1 MAAGGTTTNVAT
13 TNPAVPK
20 VAAANA
26 SATDASAS
34 GASSVATTTT
44 AAKPKGVATEWIMPI
59 AAVGLIFVMLVPVPS
74 LLLDL
79 LLALSMTASVL
90 VLLSAIQILR
100 PSQFS
105 VFPSLLLL
113 LTLFRLSLNL
123 ASSRRILLHGN
134 EGVSAAG
141 RVIEAFGSFVVGG
154 NYVVGL
160 VIFIALIAIQYIVV
174 AHGAVRTAEVTAR
187 FTLDAMPGKQ
197 MAIDADLNAGLIN
210 ETQAR
215 ARREQIARDAEFYG
229 AMDGAARFNQRDAI
243 ATILI
248 TAINIV
254 AGFLIGVFQLDI
266 PFREALKTY
275 TVLTVGDGLVTMIPS
290 LLVSMAGG
298 MVVTRA
304 SSDQTLSVDVGRQ
317 VLSRR
322 RPLLIA
328 SGVML
333 SLAAI
338 PGLPKFSFILLAAG
352 NAFLAWRA
360 PKLTAEALPTPAAEK
375 KLAKDS
381 VEDLLKLDELSLEV
395 GYGLVP
401 LVDQNQGGQLLAR
414 VKALRQNLAQQ
425 LGFIVPPVHITDNVK
440 LKPREYVVS
449 LRGVE
454 VARWEMFQDYMMAIS
469 SEGSPRPLPGT
480 PTKEPAFGVAAV
492 WIPAAL
498 QNQALASG
506 YAVVD
511 QTSVLATHLAEIVKQ
526 HAYELLTR
534 QEVKRLLDRLAE
546 SHPKLVEE
554 LVPKILSLG
563 EVQKVLQQLLRE
575 QVSIRDLPT
584 ILETLLDAAA
594 TTKNPIALIEAVRQ
608 GLGRA
613 LVRPLLSD
621 NGGLRVV
628 TLDHTLEEELG
639 RAFSAPQAAVSS
651 TALQPNFSRRILDG
665 LKHLA
670 GEQVSIA
677 SPVLLCSTPARYHL
691 KRLLEPFL
699 PKVVVL
705 SPLEVPPVVEVQSV
719 GVLK

>member
-1 MAAGGTTTNVAT
+1 MAP
-13 TNPAVPK
+13 NPTITITAP
-20 VAAANA
+20 
-26 SATDASAS
+26 
-34 GASSVATTTT
+34 
-44 AAKPKGVATEWIMPI
+44 AAKSKTAVAEWIMPV
-59 AAVGLIFVMLVPVPS
+59 AAVGLIFVMLVPLPS
-74 LLLDL
+74 VLLDL
-79 LLALSMTASVL
+79 LLATSMTISVL

-134 EGVSAAG
+134 EGASAAG
-141 RVIEAFGSFVVGG
+141 HVIEAFGQFVVGG
-154 NYVVGL
+154 NYVVGFVL
-160 VIFIALIAIQYIVV
+160 FVALIAIQYLVV

-215 ARREQIARDAEFYG
+215 MRREQVAHDAEFYG

-298 MVVTRA
+298 IVVTRA
-304 SSDQTLSVDVGRQ
+304 SSDATLSVDVGRQ

-322 RPLLIA
+322 RPLVIA
-328 SGVML
+328 AGVML
-333 SLAAI
+333 ALAAI
-338 PGLPKFSFILLAAG
+338 PGLPKFSFFLLAAG
-352 NAFLAWRA
+352 TGFLAWRA
-360 PKLTAEALPTPAAEK
+360 PKFAEEPAAAAAAAGEK
-375 KLAKDS
+375 KPAKDS
-381 VEDLLKLDELSLEV
+381 VEDMLKLDDLSLEV
-395 GYGLVP
+395 GYGLVA
-401 LVDQNQGGQLLAR
+401 LVDKNQGGQLLAR
-414 VKALRQNLAQQ
+414 VRALRQNLAQQ
-425 LGFIVPPVHITDNVK
+425 LGFIVPPVHITDNVR
-440 LKPREYVVS
+440 LKAKEYS
-449 LRGVE
+449 IALRGVE
-454 VARWEMFQDYMMAIS
+454 VARWELYQDNLLAIS
-469 SEGSPRPLPGT
+469 SEGAPRPLAGIA
-480 PTKEPAFGVAAV
+480 TKEPAFGVAAV

-511 QTSVLATHLAEIVKQ
+511 QTSVLATHLAEVVKQ
-526 HAYELLTR
+526 HAHELLTR
-534 QEVKRLLDRLAE
+534 QETKRLLDRLAE

-554 LVPKILSLG
+554 LVPKVLSLG
-563 EVQKVLQQLLRE
+563 EVQKTLQQLLRE
-575 QVSIRDLPT
+575 QVSIRDLST
-584 ILETLLDAAA
+584 ILETLLDLAA
-594 TTKNPIALIEAVRQ
+594 TSKNPVLLVEAARQ
-608 GLGRA
+608 TLGRA
-613 LVRPLLSD
+613 LVQPLLSET
-621 NGGLRVV
+621 GGLRVV
-628 TLDHTLEEELG
+628 TLDRSLEEELG
-639 RAFSAPQAAVSS
+639 RAFGGPAPAGMGG
-651 TALQPNFSRRILDG
+651 LQPPFARRILDG
-665 LKHLA
+665 LRRLA
-670 GEQVSIA
+670 GEQIAVA

-705 SPLEVPPVVEVQSV
+705 SPLEVPPLVEVQSL
-719 GVLK
+719 GVLH

>member
-1 MAAGGTTTNVAT
+1 MAPNAAPNSAAT
-13 TNPAVPK
+13 TITASRPK
-20 VAAANA
+20 N
-26 SATDASAS
+26 
-34 GASSVATTTT
+34 T
-44 AAKPKGVATEWIMPI
+44 AAEWIMPI
-59 AAVGLIFVMLVPVPS
+59 AAVGLIFVMLVPLPS
-74 LLLDL
+74 ILLDI
-79 LLALSMTASVL
+79 LLATSMTISVL

-134 EGVSAAG
+134 EGASAAG
-141 RVIEAFGSFVVGG
+141 HVIEAFGQFVVGG
-154 NYVVGL
+154 NYVVGFVL
-160 VIFIALIAIQYIVV
+160 FVALIAIQYLVV

-210 ETQAR
+210 EAQAR
-215 ARREQIARDAEFYG
+215 ARREQIAHDAEFYG

-248 TAINIV
+248 TAINII

-266 PFREALKTY
+266 PFREALRTY

-298 MVVTRA
+298 IVVTRA
-304 SSDQTLSVDVGRQ
+304 SSDATLSADVGRQ

-322 RPLLIA
+322 RPLIIA
-328 SGVML
+328 AGVML

-338 PGLPKFSFILLAAG
+338 PGLPKVSFLLLAAVTG
-352 NAFLAWRA
+352 FLAWRA
-360 PKLTAEALPTPAAEK
+360 PKIAAEPAVGAAAAAAGEK
-375 KLAKDS
+375 KPAKDS

-395 GYGLVP
+395 GYGLVA

-425 LGFIVPPVHITDNVK
+425 LGFIVPPVHITDNVR
-440 LKPREYVVS
+440 LKPKEYAIA

-454 VARWEMFQDYMMAIS
+454 VARWELNQDSLLAIS
-469 SEGSPRPLPGT
+469 SEGAPRPLPGVA
-480 PTKEPAFGVAAV
+480 TKEPAFGAAAV
-492 WIPAAL
+492 WIPPVL

-511 QTSVLATHLAEIVKQ
+511 QTSVLATHLAEVVKQ

-534 QEVKRLLDRLAE
+534 QETKRLLDRLAE

-554 LVPKILSLG
+554 LVPKLMTLG
-563 EVQKVLQQLLRE
+563 EVQRVLQQLLRE
-575 QVSIRDLPT
+575 QVSIRDLGA
-584 ILETLLDAAA
+584 ILEVLVEAAQQSKNVVHLVESVRQSLGRGLVHPLLDG
-594 TTKNPIALIEAVRQ
+594 E
-608 GLGRA
+608 
-613 LVRPLLSD
+613 
-621 NGGLRVV
+621 GGLRVLMLEQGLE
-628 TLDHTLEEELG
+628 TELLHTFDPQGAGLLLG
-639 RAFSAPQAAVSS
+639 DGSRQAGMPADFLRRLVESVKRLTGGAPTSA
-651 TALQPNFSRRILDG
+651 L
-665 LKHLA
+665 
-670 GEQVSIA
+670 
-677 SPVLLCSTPARYHL
+677 PVLLCPSPARYHV
-691 KRLLEPFL
+691 RRWLEPFL
-699 PKVVVL
+699 PKVTVL
-705 SPLEVPPVVEVQSV
+705 APAEIPAEIRVRSIGTV
-719 GVLK
+719 G

>member
-1 MAAGGTTTNVAT
+1 M
-13 TNPAVPK
+13 
-20 VAAANA
+20 AANA
-26 SATDASAS
+26 PAVT
-34 GASSVATTTT
+34 ASSVKPPG
-44 AAKPKGVATEWIMPI
+44 AAEWIMPI
-59 AAVGLIFVMLVPVPS
+59 AAVGLIFVMLVPLPS
-74 LLLDL
+74 LLLDV
-79 LLALSMTASVL
+79 LLALSITAAVL

-141 RVIEAFGSFVVGG
+141 KVIEAFGSFVVGG
-154 NYVVGL
+154 NYVVGF

-210 ETQAR
+210 ESQAR
-215 ARREQIARDAEFYG
+215 SRREQIARDAEFYG

-248 TAINIV
+248 TAINII

-304 SSDQTLSVDVGRQ
+304 TSDSTLSVDVGRQ

-322 RPLLIA
+322 PLLIA

-333 SLAAI
+333 ALAAI
-338 PGLPKFSFILLAAG
+338 PGLPKFSFFLLAAG
-352 NAFLAWRA
+352 TAFLGWRA
-360 PKLTAEALPTPAAEK
+360 PKAMIPPLAATAAEK
-375 KLAKDS
+375 KPVKDS

-395 GYGLVP
+395 GYSLVP

-425 LGFIVPPVHITDNVK
+425 LGFIVPPVHITDNVR
-440 LKPREYVVS
+440 LKPREYVVA

-454 VARWEMFQDYMMAIS
+454 VARWEMYQDHLMAIS

-511 QTSVLATHLAEIVKQ
+511 QTSVLATHLSEVVKQ
-526 HAYELLTR
+526 HAHELLSR

-554 LVPKILSLG
+554 LVPKVLSLG

-575 QVSIRDLPT
+575 QVSIRDLPA
-584 ILETLLDAAA
+584 ILEAMLDTSSA
-594 TTKNPIALIEAVRQ
+594 TKNPVILVESVRQ
-608 GLGRA
+608 SLGRA
-613 LVRPLLSD
+613 LVRPLLAE

-628 TLDHTLEEELG
+628 TLEHTLEEELG
-639 RAFSAPQAAVSS
+639 RAFGGQGLPAGTSG
-651 TALQPNFSRRILDG
+651 LQPPFARRILDG
-665 LKHLA
+665 LRRLA
-670 GEQVSIA
+670 GEQVAVA

-705 SPLEVPPVVEVQSV
+705 SPLEVPPVIEVQSV
-719 GVLK
+719 GVLR

>member
-1 MAAGGTTTNVAT
+1 MAPNMAPK
-13 TNPAVPK
+13 PAIPP
-20 VAAANA
+20 AAP
-26 SATDASAS
+26 
-34 GASSVATTTT
+34 
-44 AAKPKGVATEWIMPI
+44 AAKAKPGAAEWIMPVS
-59 AAVGLIFVMLVPVPS
+59 AVGLIFVMLVPLPS
-74 LLLDL
+74 VLLDV
-79 LLALSMTASVL
+79 LLAMSMTVSVL

-134 EGVSAAG
+134 EGASAAG
-141 RVIEAFGSFVVGG
+141 HVIEAFGQFVVGG
-154 NYVVGL
+154 NYVVGFVL
-160 VIFIALIAIQYIVV
+160 FVALIAIQYLVV

-210 ETQAR
+210 EAQAR
-215 ARREQIARDAEFYG
+215 SRREQIARDAEFYG

-248 TAINIV
+248 TAINII

-298 MVVTRA
+298 IVVTRA
-304 SSDQTLSVDVGRQ
+304 SSDATLSVDVDRQ

-322 RPLLIA
+322 RPLVIA
-328 SGVML
+328 AGVML
-333 SLAAI
+333 ALAAI
-338 PGLPKFSFILLAAG
+338 PGLPKFSFLLLAAATG
-352 NAFLAWRA
+352 FLAWRA
-360 PKLTAEALPTPAAEK
+360 PRFTEEPTTAAAAAAAAGEK
-375 KLAKDS
+375 KPAQDS
-381 VEDLLKLDELSLEV
+381 VEDLLKLDDLSLEV
-395 GYGLVP
+395 GYGLVA
-401 LVDQNQGGQLLAR
+401 LVDKNQGGQLLAR
-414 VKALRQNLAQQ
+414 VKVLRQNLARQF
-425 LGFIVPPVHITDNVK
+425 GFIVPPVHITDNVR
-440 LKPREYVVS
+440 LKPKEYDIA

-454 VARWEMFQDYMMAIS
+454 IARWELYQDNLLAIS
-469 SEGSPRPLPGT
+469 SEGSPRPLAGI

-492 WIPAAL
+492 WIAPAL

-511 QTSVLATHLAEIVKQ
+511 QTSVLATHLAEVVKQ
-526 HAYELLTR
+526 HAHELLTR
-534 QEVKRLLDRLAE
+534 QETKRLLDRLAE

-554 LVPKILSLG
+554 LVPKVLSLG
-563 EVQKVLQQLLRE
+563 EVQKTLQQLLRE
-575 QVSIRDLPT
+575 QVSIRDLAT
-584 ILETLLDAAA
+584 ILETLLDLAP
-594 TTKNPIALIEAVRQ
+594 TNKNPVLLVEAARQ
-608 GLGRA
+608 TLARA
-613 LVRPLLSD
+613 LVQPLLSE

-628 TLDHTLEEELG
+628 TLDRSLEEELG
-639 RAFSAPQAAVSS
+639 RAFGGAAPAAPA
-651 TALQPNFSRRILDG
+651 ALQPPFARRIVDG
-665 LKHLA
+665 LRRLA
-670 GEQVSIA
+670 GEQVAVA
-677 SPVLLCSTPARYHL
+677 SPVLMCSTPARYYL

-705 SPLEVPPVVEVQSV
+705 SPLEVPPVIEVQSV
-719 GVLK
+719 GVLR

>member
-1 MAAGGTTTNVAT
+1 
-13 TNPAVPK
+13 VP
-20 VAAANA
+20 
-26 SATDASAS
+26 
-34 GASSVATTTT
+34 
-44 AAKPKGVATEWIMPI
+44 
-59 AAVGLIFVMLVPVPS
+59 LPS
-74 LLLDL
+74 LLLDI
-79 LLALSMTASVL
+79 LLALSLTAAVL

-154 NYVVGL
+154 NYVVGF

-210 ETQAR
+210 EAQAR

-248 TAINIV
+248 TAINII

-328 SGVML
+328 TGVML

-352 NAFLAWRA
+352 TAFLAWRA
-360 PKLTAEALPTPAAEK
+360 PQTAAESLPTPAASREK
-375 KLAKDS
+375 KASKDS

-395 GYGLVP
+395 GYSLVP
-401 LVDQNQGGQLLAR
+401 LVDQNQGGQLLPR

-425 LGFIVPPVHITDNVK
+425 LGFIVPPVHITDNVR
-440 LKPREYVVS
+440 LKPREYVIA

-454 VARWEMFQDYMMAIS
+454 VARWEMHQDHLMAIS
-469 SEGSPRPLPGT
+469 SEAAPRPLAGV

-511 QTSVLATHLAEIVKQ
+511 QTSVLATHLAEVVKQ
-526 HAYELLTR
+526 HAHELLSR
-534 QEVKRLLDRLAE
+534 QETQRLLDRLGE

-584 ILETLLDAAA
+584 ILETLLEAAPA
-594 TTKNPIALIEAVRQ
+594 SKHPVALVEAARQ
-608 GLGRA
+608 ALGRA
-613 LVRPLLSD
+613 LVRPLLSES
-621 NGGLRVV
+621 GGLRVV
-628 TLDHTLEEELG
+628 TLDHALEEELG
-639 RAFSAPQAAVSS
+639 RAFHAPAPAGN
-651 TALQPNFSRRILDG
+651 TGLQPPFARRILEG
-665 LKHLA
+665 LRRLA
-670 GEQVSIA
+670 GEQVA
-677 SPVLLCSTPARYHL
+677 VAAPVVLCSTPARYHL

-699 PKVVVL
+699 PKLVVL
-705 SPLEVPPVVEVQSV
+705 SPLEVPPVIEVQSL
-719 GVLK
+719 GVLR

>member
-1 MAAGGTTTNVAT
+1 MPASQAAAT
-13 TNPAVPK
+13 TV
-20 VAAANA
+20 
-26 SATDASAS
+26 
-34 GASSVATTTT
+34 
-44 AAKPKGVATEWIMPI
+44 AKPKSSPTEWIMPI
-59 AAVGLIFVMLVPVPS
+59 AAVGLIFVMLVPMPG
-74 LLLDL
+74 LLLDI
-79 LLALSMTASVL
+79 LLAVSITAAVL

-141 RVIEAFGSFVVGG
+141 HVIEAFGSFVVGG
-154 NYVVGL
+154 NYVVGF

-210 ETQAR
+210 ESQAR

-248 TAINIV
+248 TAINII

-304 SSDQTLSVDVGRQ
+304 TSDATLSVDVGRQ
-317 VLSRR
+317 LLSRR
-322 RPLLIA
+322 PLMIA

-338 PGLPKFSFILLAAG
+338 PGLPKFSFLLMAAG
-352 NAFLAWRA
+352 AGFLAWRA
-360 PKLTAEALPTPAAEK
+360 PKLAADSPAASTAMEK
-375 KLAKDS
+375 KPVKDS

-425 LGFIVPPVHITDNVK
+425 MGFIVPPVHITDNVR
-440 LKPREYVVS
+440 LKPREYVIA
-449 LRGVE
+449 LRGIE
-454 VARWEMFQDYMMAIS
+454 VARWEMPADQLMAIS

-480 PTKEPAFGVAAV
+480 PTKEPAFGVAAL
-492 WIPAAL
+492 WISPAL

-511 QTSVLATHLAEIVKQ
+511 QTSVLATHLAEVVKQ
-526 HAYELLTR
+526 HAHELLSR
-534 QEVKRLLDRLAE
+534 QEVKRLLDRLAD
-546 SHPKLVEE
+546 SHPKLGEE

-563 EVQKVLQQLLRE
+563 EVQKILQQLLRE
-575 QVSIRDLPT
+575 QVSIRDLPA
-584 ILETLLDAAA
+584 ILEALLDAAPA
-594 TTKNPIALIEAVRQ
+594 SKNPVALVEAVRQ
-608 GLGRA
+608 ALGRA
-613 LVRPLLSD
+613 VVRPLLSD
-621 NGGLRVV
+621 QGGLRVV
-628 TLDHTLEEELG
+628 TLDPVLEEELA
-639 RAFSAPQAAVSS
+639 RAFNPQAPPGGA
-651 TALQPNFSRRILDG
+651 ALQPSFARRILEG
-665 LKHLA
+665 MRRLA
-670 GEQVSIA
+670 GEQVA
-677 SPVLLCSTPARYHL
+677 VATPVVMCGTPARYHL

-705 SPLEVPPVVEVQSV
+705 SPLEIPPVIEVQSI
-719 GVLK
+719 GVLQ

>member
-1 MAAGGTTTNVAT
+1 MAPNPTITITAPAPKSKTAVA
-13 TNPAVPK
+13 
-20 VAAANA
+20 
-26 SATDASAS
+26 
-34 GASSVATTTT
+34 
-44 AAKPKGVATEWIMPI
+44 EWIMPV
-59 AAVGLIFVMLVPVPS
+59 AAVGLIFVMLVPLPS
-74 LLLDL
+74 VLLDL
-79 LLALSMTASVL
+79 LLATSMTISVL

-134 EGVSAAG
+134 EGASAAG
-141 RVIEAFGSFVVGG
+141 HVIEAFGQFVVGG
-154 NYVVGL
+154 NYVVGFVL
-160 VIFIALIAIQYIVV
+160 FVALIAIQYLVV

-215 ARREQIARDAEFYG
+215 IRREQVAHDAEFYG

-248 TAINIV
+248 TAINII

-298 MVVTRA
+298 IVVTRA
-304 SSDQTLSVDVGRQ
+304 SSDATLSVDVGRQ

-322 RPLLIA
+322 RPLVIA
-328 SGVML
+328 AGVML
-333 SLAAI
+333 ALAAI
-338 PGLPKFSFILLAAG
+338 PGLPKFSFFLLAAG
-352 NAFLAWRA
+352 TGLLAWRA
-360 PKLTAEALPTPAAEK
+360 PKFAEEPAAAAAAAAAGEK
-375 KLAKDS
+375 KPAKDS
-381 VEDLLKLDELSLEV
+381 VEDMLKLDELSLEV
-395 GYGLVP
+395 GYGLVA
-401 LVDQNQGGQLLAR
+401 LVDKNQGGQLLAR
-414 VKALRQNLAQQ
+414 VSALRQNLAQQ
-425 LGFIVPPVHITDNVK
+425 LGFIVPPVHITDNVR
-440 LKPREYVVS
+440 LKAKEYAIA

-454 VARWEMFQDYMMAIS
+454 VARWELYQDNLLAIS
-469 SEGSPRPLPGT
+469 SEGAPRPLAGVA
-480 PTKEPAFGVAAV
+480 TKEPAFGVAAV

-511 QTSVLATHLAEIVKQ
+511 QTSVLATHLAEVVKQ
-526 HAYELLTR
+526 HAHELLTR
-534 QEVKRLLDRLAE
+534 QETKRLLDRLAE

-554 LVPKILSLG
+554 LVPKVLSLG
-563 EVQKVLQQLLRE
+563 EVQKTLQQLLRE
-575 QVSIRDLPT
+575 QVSIRDLST
-584 ILETLLDAAA
+584 ILETLLDLAG
-594 TTKNPIALIEAVRQ
+594 TSKNPVLLVEAARQ
-608 GLGRA
+608 TLGRA
-613 LVRPLLSD
+613 LVQPLLSES
-621 NGGLRVV
+621 GGLRVV
-628 TLDHTLEEELG
+628 TLDRSLEEELG
-639 RAFSAPQAAVSS
+639 RAFGGPAPAGVGS
-651 TALQPNFSRRILDG
+651 LQPPFARRILDG
-665 LKHLA
+665 LRRLA
-670 GEQVSIA
+670 GEQVAVA

-705 SPLEVPPVVEVQSV
+705 SPLEVPPVVEVQSL
-719 GVLK
+719 GVLH